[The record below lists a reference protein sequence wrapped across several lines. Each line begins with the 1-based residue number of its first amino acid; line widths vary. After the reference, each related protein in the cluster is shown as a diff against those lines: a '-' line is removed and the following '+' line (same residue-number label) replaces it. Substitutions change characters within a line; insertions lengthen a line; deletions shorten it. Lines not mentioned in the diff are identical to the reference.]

1 MGAPQA
7 LKRPRRCLV
16 AEFPTGTDVALQAV
30 GIAANWDD
38 ALPPRAGCDYFSDPA
53 KEVCHVIA
61 ERSRWAVVTFG
72 GAQAD
77 TVYIQVELYEPR
89 GVVPL
94 KTLRT
99 RSFALG

>member
-1 MGAPQA
+1 M
-7 LKRPRRCLV
+7 
-16 AEFPTGTDVALQAV
+16 
-30 GIAANWDD
+30 
-38 ALPPRAGCDYFSDPA
+38 PPRAGCDYFSDPA